1 MLVILLDASEISQVG
16 NVLAWKHIV
25 LHEAGV
31 HPFSQVSQNLLFSEV
46 EFQLLSE
53 EVERLEFM
61 SASLVFNRAE
71 DRPGRVEEDVGGE
84 LLLVLVFTHSSPVNS
99 DDVPNSLRNRQV
111 FKFIGE

>member
-1 MLVILLDASEISQVG
+1 M
-16 NVLAWKHIV
+16 

-46 EFQLLSE
+46 EFQLLAE

-61 SASLVFNRAE
+61 SATLVFDGAK
-71 DRPGRVEEDVGGE
+71 DRPGGVKEDVGGK

-99 DDVPNSLRNRQV
+99 DDVTNSLGNRQI